1 LGLLPDQQML
11 LAGPSD
17 LGLADPGH
25 GTAISL
31 SQITLTLLTMKP
43 NIDRL
48 VICQILSRLEHEVG
62 EAFIAAHQSLEG
74 PNQ

>member
-1 LGLLPDQQML
+1 ML

-25 GTAISL
+25 GTSMSP
-31 SQITLTLLTMKP
+31 SQITSTLLTMKP

-48 VICQILSRLEHEVG
+48 VICQILLRLEDEVG
-62 EAFIAAHQSLEG
+62 EAFLAANAELTARAESPCG
-74 PNQ
+74 